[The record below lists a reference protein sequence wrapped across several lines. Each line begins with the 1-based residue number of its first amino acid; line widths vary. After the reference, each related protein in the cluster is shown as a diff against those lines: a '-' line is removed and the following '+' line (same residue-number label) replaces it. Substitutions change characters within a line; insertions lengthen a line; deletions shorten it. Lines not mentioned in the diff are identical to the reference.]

1 MNTPSIKQRERI
13 SVLILAAGAGRRMGG
28 RAKCLLEVQGQSL
41 LERLM
46 RLIHSEG
53 FNNCV
58 LVLGHHARDIQAHLT
73 QWPADLV
80 PRQVIN
86 PSPGDDPATSLHIG
100 LRALDS
106 DTEAVMV
113 LLADQPLI
121 SANDIGAV
129 CAKFLCCPPSIRVL
143 IPMVSGV
150 PGHPVMFDSAVRC
163 DLLEAPGTSLR
174 QWVSAHPNDALKWE
188 VDNPRY
194 TRDLDTPEHV
204 EILARETGWI
214 IKWPKSTE

>member
-1 MNTPSIKQRERI
+1 MNTPRIKQRERI
-13 SVLILAAGAGRRMGG
+13 SVLVLAAGAGRRMGG

-46 RLIHSEG
+46 RSIHIEE

-58 LVLGHHARDIQAHLT
+58 LVLGHHAHDVQTHLT
-73 QWPADLV
+73 QWPAHLV

-86 PSPGDDPATSLHIG
+86 PSPGDDPATSLHVG
-100 LRALDS
+100 LQALDS
-106 DTEAVMV
+106 NTEAVMV

-121 SANDIGAV
+121 SASDISAV
-129 CAKFLCCPPSIRVL
+129 WAKFLCCPPGFRVL

-150 PGHPVMFDSAVRC
+150 PGHPVMFDAAVRA
-163 DLLEAPGTSLR
+163 DLLSAPGTSLR
-174 QWVSAHPNDALKWE
+174 QWVAAHPNEALKWE

-204 EILARETGWI
+204 DTLARETGWI
-214 IKWPKSTE
+214 IKWPTSTE